1 MNYPA
6 LVQSLSGK
14 RLYHITEDG
23 QKTRC
28 GHKCS
33 SLVERHPINVSEMLD
48 GKTLQPYPVDR
59 HCPRCGEL
67 ADFETINQARADEE
81 RQRSEEQQRIMAEIA
96 RIREARN
103 AARPGLVESVLTIF
117 EDPGEVV
124 VKHHEN
130 MDEIVSLAVHDKQ
143 LFTVKVQIW
152 NGDHR

>member
-33 SLVERHPINVSEMLD
+33 SLVERHPINVTEMLD
-48 GKTLQPYPVDR
+48 GKTLQPYPADQ
-59 HCPRCGEL
+59 HCPRCGDLES
-67 ADFETINQARADEE
+67 FEAINQARADEE
-81 RQRSEEQQRIMAEIA
+81 RQHNEEHKRILAEIG

-103 AARPGLVESVLTIF
+103 AARPGLVEGVLEFF
-117 EDPGEVV
+117 EDRSEVV

-143 LFTVKVQIW
+143 LFTVKIQIW